1 MGCLRAPY
9 FIMLYEL
16 NKTYHKK
23 FEDVKFDNLDEVS
36 LLKAFLNGS
45 TISRFIELWLAR
57 NYDKLMDS
65 DTVEYDLWDFEK
77 KRKVEVKSFTK
88 GGCNF
93 MPSYMIG
100 AGRKLEEE
108 KAYEYIDGKIF
119 CIVDIID
126 YPNIYYKFI
135 EGDVLQWDYP
145 KYKIPIKQRTTFFK
159 RSLAYLPS

>member
-16 NKTYHKK
+16 NKTYHKR

-57 NYDKLMDS
+57 NYDKLMDR

-126 YPNIYYKFI
+126 YPNIYYKFV
-135 EGDVLQWDYP
+135 EGTSLQFDYP
-145 KYKIPIKQRTTFFK
+145 KFKIPFK
-159 RSLAYLPS
+159 DRRHFLKSL

>member
-1 MGCLRAPY
+1 
-9 FIMLYEL
+9 MLYEL

-77 KRKVEVKSFTK
+77 KRKVE
-88 GGCNF
+88 
-93 MPSYMIG
+93 
-100 AGRKLEEE
+100 
-108 KAYEYIDGKIF
+108 AYKHF
-119 CIVDIID
+119 
-126 YPNIYYKFI
+126 
-135 EGDVLQWDYP
+135 
-145 KYKIPIKQRTTFFK
+145 QRISEMF
-159 RSLAYLPS
+159 L

>member
-1 MGCLRAPY
+1 
-9 FIMLYEL
+9 MLYEL
-16 NKTYHKK
+16 NKTYHKR

-100 AGRKLEEE
+100 AGRKLDEE

-126 YPNIYYKFI
+126 YPNIYYKFV
-135 EGDVLQWDYP
+135 EGTSLQ
-145 KYKIPIKQRTTFFK
+145 
-159 RSLAYLPS
+159 SEAYHYSHWSK

>member
-1 MGCLRAPY
+1 
-9 FIMLYEL
+9 MLYEL
-16 NKTYHKK
+16 NKTYHKR

-100 AGRKLEEE
+100 AGRKLDEE
-108 KAYEYIDGKIF
+108 KAYEYVDGKIF
-119 CIVDIID
+119 CIVNIKD
-126 YPNIYYKFI
+126 YPNIWYKFV
-135 EGDVLQWDYP
+135 EGDKLNWDYP
-145 KYKIPIKQRTTFFK
+145 KYVIPSKDEKEFFQR
-159 RSLAYLPS
+159 

>member
-1 MGCLRAPY
+1 
-9 FIMLYEL
+9 MLYEL

-108 KAYEYIDGKIF
+108 KAFEYI
-119 CIVDIID
+119 ID
-126 YPNIYYKFI
+126 SYVNNKENELSKLLSGQILDEYKK
-135 EGDVLQWDYP
+135 E
-145 KYKIPIKQRTTFFK
+145 IKK
-159 RSLAYLPS
+159 RA